1 MVSFFGEV
9 VFPVSRAFW
18 DEDDEN
24 GPSGDTVNQLEF
36 SIRWLKEKPTRIN
49 KLVMIEGEMLLDF
62 SRECLCQNLEEVC
75 LIEDENKKKICIIYQ
90 INNEIYLCMVSPHF
104 NVKYSG
110 KLVDKM
116 SDILLNTNCI
126 ICVTCRH
133 MSQFKH
139 KNILAVPSFLR
150 MLVTKNGENTCNFK
164 VPLLE
169 QPNIVYGVTAG
180 VLSYAEF
187 MDLPSVLYILY
198 ADNFVLDSLSAEPL
212 LKLFKEINCTLHDV
226 TFSRENIFNKGNLYI

>member
-1 MVSFFGEV
+1 
-9 VFPVSRAFW
+9 
-18 DEDDEN
+18 
-24 GPSGDTVNQLEF
+24 
-36 SIRWLKEKPTRIN
+36 
-49 KLVMIEGEMLLDF
+49 
-62 SRECLCQNLEEVC
+62 
-75 LIEDENKKKICIIYQ
+75 
-90 INNEIYLCMVSPHF
+90 
-104 NVKYSG
+104 
-110 KLVDKM
+110 M

-180 VLSYAEF
+180 GWYSNNTIKHFLRYTFNNKIVSFQFYHMLNLWTYLLF
-187 MDLPSVLYILY
+187 CTFCMQTILY
-198 ADNFVLDSLSAEPL
+198 WIHCLQN
-212 LKLFKEINCTLHDV
+212 LF
-226 TFSRENIFNKGNLYI
+226 